1 MPLHATCTTASR
13 SAATRPGM
21 VALRGIHNE
30 TLRGHPLKALGPSLA
45 GLTRLR
51 SLLVSDPHLE
61 LRTAN
66 AILGCMGGL
75 AQLEDLV
82 MPEARVGAWKQF
94 TFVTGVVLLG
104 SRGCGFRAACMLV
117 EGPWRSGRF
126 GEACTLAGAPAR
138 RCSACVSKPM
148 RYQNRPASP
157 ALVHVDARQMLSPC
171 LACPRDPPPLR
182 HPLPTQPCPHT
193 PVHRSA
199 RRVGACCS
207 S

>member
-1 MPLHATCTTASR
+1 
-13 SAATRPGM
+13 M

-82 MPEARVGAWKQF
+82 MPEARVGGRKTKCFHDMQSTTEIWWRRF
-94 TFVTGVVLLG
+94 PGGVHA
-104 SRGCGFRAACMLV
+104 R
-117 EGPWRSGRF
+117 GRF
-126 GEACTLAGAPAR
+126 FQQGPR
-138 RCSACVSKPM
+138 RPV
-148 RYQNRPASP
+148 RPLHWP
-157 ALVHVDARQMLSPC
+157 
-171 LACPRDPPPLR
+171 
-182 HPLPTQPCPHT
+182 
-193 PVHRSA
+193 
-199 RRVGACCS
+199 
-207 S
+207 